1 MIRASVSEAKNRLSH
16 FLRLVRGGEE
26 VEIMDRDTPVAR
38 IVHVSKSTARE
49 KKAAWIAE
57 GVRLGIITPP
67 QGGEL
72 SPDFFKRKRG
82 FPEGEDVLKALLE
95 ERDEGR

>member
-1 MIRASVSEAKNRLSH
+1 
-16 FLRLVRGGEE
+16 
-26 VEIMDRDTPVAR
+26 MDRDTPVAR

-49 KKAAWIAE
+49 KKAAWITE

-67 QGGEL
+67 QGREL
-72 SPDFFKRKRG
+72 SPDFLERERG